1 MSGFYR
7 FCLGIARVFVWLCF
21 RVKVIDA
28 HNLPASGGVVL
39 CCNHVSAFD
48 PVILGVSCRRQLCF
62 MGKAEL
68 FKTRFTKYL
77 FTKLGSF
84 AVERGK
90 HDRGAIIK
98 AQEVVLGGGVFAIFP
113 EGTRSKTGEIARA
126 KPGAAIVAAQAGG
139 DILPVVIKYHAKKRK
154 IFCKVTLK
162 FGEPVHIAAAEEFT
176 RDDIRRITE
185 SLTDVLRELHSTI

>member
-1 MSGFYR
+1 MSKLYR
-7 FCLGIARVFVWLCF
+7 FCRGLAAIFVFICY
-21 RVKVIDA
+21 RVKVINAD
-28 HNLPASGGVVL
+28 NLSASGGVVL
-39 CCNHVSAFD
+39 CCNHVAAID
-48 PVILGVSCRRQLCF
+48 PVILGVKCKRQLCF

-68 FKTRFTKYL
+68 FKTRLTRYL

-90 HDRGAIIK
+90 HDHGAIQK
-98 AQEVVLGGGVFAIFP
+98 AQEVVKNGGVFAIFP

-126 KPGAAIVAAQAGG
+126 KPGAALVAVTAGS
-139 DILPVVIKYHAKKRK
+139 DILPVVIKYGAKKRK

-162 FGEPVHIAAAEEFT
+162 FGDPVKINPEVNT

-185 SLTDVLRELHSTI
+185 NLTDILRELHSTI

>member
-1 MSGFYR
+1 MSKLYR
-7 FCLGIARVFVWLCF
+7 FCRGLAAIFVFICY
-21 RVKVIDA
+21 RVKVINADK
-28 HNLPASGGVVL
+28 LSASGGVVL
-39 CCNHVSAFD
+39 CCNHVAAID
-48 PVILGVSCRRQLCF
+48 PVILGVKCKRQLCF

-68 FKTRFTKYL
+68 FKTRLTRYL

-90 HDRGAIIK
+90 HDHGAIQK
-98 AQEVVLGGGVFAIFP
+98 AQEVVKNGGVFAIFP

-126 KPGAAIVAAQAGG
+126 KPGAALVAVTAGS
-139 DILPVVIKYHAKKRK
+139 DILPVVIKYGALKRK

-162 FGEPVHIAAAEEFT
+162 FGDPVKINPEVNT

-185 SLTDVLRELHSTI
+185 NLTEILRELHSTI

>member
-1 MSGFYR
+1 MSKLYR
-7 FCLGIARVFVWLCF
+7 FCRVLARFFVFICY
-21 RVKVIDA
+21 RVKVIGADKF
-28 HNLPASGGVVL
+28 PSSGGVVL
-39 CCNHVSAFD
+39 CCNHVAAID
-48 PVILGVSCRRQLCF
+48 PVILGVKCKRQLCF

-68 FKTRFTKYL
+68 FKSKFTKYL

-90 HDRGAIIK
+90 HDHGAIQK
-98 AQEVVLGGGVFAIFP
+98 AQQVVKEGGVFAIFP

-126 KPGAAIVAAQAGG
+126 KPGAALVAVTAGS
-139 DILPVVIKYHAKKRK
+139 DILPVAIKYHAKKRK

-162 FGEPVHIAAAEEFT
+162 FGDLVKIDAGVNS

-185 SLTDVLRELHSTI
+185 NLTDILRELHSTI

>member
-1 MSGFYR
+1 MSKLYR
-7 FCLGIARVFVWLCF
+7 FCRGLAAIFVFICY
-21 RVKVIDA
+21 RVKVINADK
-28 HNLPASGGVVL
+28 LSASGGVVL
-39 CCNHVSAFD
+39 CCNHVAAID
-48 PVILGVSCRRQLCF
+48 PVILGVKCKRQLCF

-68 FKTRFTKYL
+68 FKTRLTRYL

-90 HDRGAIIK
+90 HDHGAIQK
-98 AQEVVLGGGVFAIFP
+98 AQEVVKNGGVFAIFP

-126 KPGAAIVAAQAGG
+126 KPGAALVAVTAGS
-139 DILPVVIKYHAKKRK
+139 DILPVVIKYGAKKRK

-162 FGEPVHIAAAEEFT
+162 FGDPVKINPEVNT

-185 SLTDVLRELHSTI
+185 NLTDILRELHSTI

>member
-1 MSGFYR
+1 MSKLYR
-7 FCLGIARVFVWLCF
+7 FCRVLARVFVFICY
-21 RVKVIDA
+21 RVKVIEADK
-28 HNLPASGGVVL
+28 LPSSGGVVL
-39 CCNHVSAFD
+39 CCNHVAAID
-48 PVILGVSCRRQLCF
+48 PVILGVKCKRQLCF

-68 FKTRFTKYL
+68 FKSKFTKYL

-90 HDRGAIIK
+90 HDHGAIQM
-98 AQEVVLGGGVFAIFP
+98 AQQVVKEGGVFAIFP

-126 KPGAAIVAAQAGG
+126 KPGAALVAVTAGS

-162 FGEPVHIAAAEEFT
+162 FGDPVKIDAGVNSRE
-176 RDDIRRITE
+176 DIRRITE
-185 SLTDVLRELHSTI
+185 NLTDILRELHSTI